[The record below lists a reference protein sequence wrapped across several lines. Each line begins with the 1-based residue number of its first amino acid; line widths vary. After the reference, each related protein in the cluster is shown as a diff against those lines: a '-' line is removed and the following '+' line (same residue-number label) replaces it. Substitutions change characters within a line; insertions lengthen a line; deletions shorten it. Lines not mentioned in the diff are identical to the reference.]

1 MEAIVDTATPS
12 SEERRDA
19 FVERLFQAFLGTADL
34 LSIYIGDQLGYYQA
48 LMKSGGLASS
58 ELAARTGTNER
69 YAREWL
75 EQQAVSAILDVD
87 DVSAVAGARRYRLP
101 AAHAEVILDRN
112 SLSFLGFFAKY
123 AVGMSRPL
131 PEVLA
136 AYRSGG
142 GVAWEDYGDDVRTG
156 QVDQNRPLFL
166 NLLGQEWLPSIRD
179 VHARLQDDPPARIA
193 DVACGGGWSSI
204 GMARAYPKAHV
215 DGYDIDEPSIA
226 IARAN
231 AAEAGLSDRVRFYTR
246 DIMDPA
252 ITDQY
257 QLITIF
263 ESLHD
268 FPQPAQ
274 ALRAMRERLADDGAL
289 IVMDE
294 KVEETFTAPGSDLER
309 LFYGFSVLC

>member
-1 MEAIVDTATPS
+1 VEAIVDSATPS

-19 FVERLFQAFLGTADL
+19 FVERIFHAFLGTADL

-48 LMKSGGLASS
+48 LAASGGLASS
-58 ELAARTGTNER
+58 ELAARTATNER

-101 AAHAEVILDRN
+101 AAHAEVLLDRD
-112 SLSFLGFFAKY
+112 SLSFLGAFSKF
-123 AVGMSRPL
+123 AVGMARPL

-142 GVAWEDYGDDVRTG
+142 GVAWEDFGDDVRIG

-166 NLLGQEWLPSIRD
+166 NLLGQEWLPSIPD
-179 VHARLQDDPPARIA
+179 VHARLQTDPPARIA

-204 GMARAYPKAHV
+204 AMARAYPKVRV

-226 IARAN
+226 LARAN
-231 AAEAGLSDRVRFYTR
+231 AAEAGLDDRVQFFTR
-246 DIMDPA
+246 DIADPT

-263 ESLHD
+263 EALHD
-268 FPQPAQ
+268 FPQPVQ
-274 ALRAMRERLADDGAL
+274 ALRGMRERLARDGAL